1 MFQTVDSI
9 LRLTQDTESILQNMF
24 IITIYILMFMSK
36 VDSKGVLRGLVMD
49 SSFLKVDS
57 AMSQSGDLTKNYFSI
72 QNEITI

>member
-1 MFQTVDSI
+1 MFQIVDSI

-36 VDSKGVLRGLVMD
+36 VDSKGVLKGLVMA
-49 SSFLKVDS
+49 SSFLKEDS
-57 AMSQSGDLTKNYFSI
+57 AMSQSGDLTKFYFSI